1 MTPGT
6 FEYYRPASVAEAVGL
21 LAQHGEAARVLA
33 GGHSLVPMMKLRLA
47 SPEHLVDIN
56 GIGEIQGIT
65 RDNGEI
71 RIGAATT
78 QAGAAAS
85 EVLASACPIIA
96 EAIAVIADPQVRNRG
111 TIGGNAA
118 NGDPGNDM
126 PAVMM
131 ALDARYALHGPDGE
145 REVPA
150 RAYYLGVFDTAIATG
165 ELLTEIRIPV
175 PAAGHGS
182 SYKKLKRKVG
192 DYATAATAVILEMA
206 GGTCAKA
213 SVALTNVGST
223 AIYAAE
229 AADALTG
236 TAVDGAAIEQASA
249 RAMAVADPV
258 GDLHGP
264 PEYRRAM
271 VGEMTRRAVRDA
283 LARANG
289 G

>member
-6 FEYYRPASVAEAVGL
+6 FEYHRPASVAEAVAL
-21 LAQHGEAARVLA
+21 LARLGEAARVLA

-56 GIGEIQGIT
+56 GIGEIKGIA
-65 RDNGEI
+65 RANGEI

-78 QAGAAAS
+78 QADAAAS
-85 EVLASACPIIA
+85 DVLTSACPIIA
-96 EAIAVIADPQVRNRG
+96 ETIAVIADPQVRNCG

-131 ALDARYALHGPDGE
+131 ALDARYALCGPDGE
-145 REVPA
+145 REVAA
-150 RAYYLGVFDTAIATG
+150 RDYYLGVFDTVIATG
-165 ELLTEIRIPV
+165 ELLTEIRIAV

-182 SYKKLKRKVG
+182 CYKKLKRKVG

-213 SVALTNVGST
+213 AVALTNVGAT
-223 AIYAAE
+223 AILAAD

-236 TAVDGAAIEQASA
+236 TAVDEAAIEQAAA

-264 PEYRRAM
+264 AEYRRAM
-271 VGEMTRRAVRDA
+271 VGEMTRRAIRDA
-283 LARANG
+283 RARAG

>member
-6 FEYYRPASVAEAVGL
+6 FEYHRPASVAEAVGL

-47 SPEHLVDIN
+47 DPEHLIDIN
-56 GIGEIQGIT
+56 GIDEIKGIT
-65 RDNGEI
+65 RSNGEI
-71 RIGAATT
+71 RIGAGTT
-78 QAGAAAS
+78 QAEADAS
-85 EVLASACPIIA
+85 DVLASACPIIID
-96 EAIAVIADPQVRNRG
+96 AIAVIADPQVRNRG

-131 ALDARYALHGPDGE
+131 ALDARYVLYGPDGA
-145 REVPA
+145 REVAA
-150 RAYYLGVFDTAIATG
+150 RDYYHGVFDTAIATG

-175 PAAGHGS
+175 PAAGHGAA
-182 SYKKLKRKVG
+182 YKKLKRKVG
-192 DYATAATAVILEMA
+192 DYATAATAVILEMS

-213 SVALTNVGST
+213 SVSLTNVGET

-236 TAVDGAAIEQASA
+236 TAVDDAAIEAAAA
-249 RAMAVADPV
+249 RAMAASDPV
-258 GDLHGP
+258 GDMHGP

-271 VGEMTRRAVRDA
+271 VGEMTRRAIREA
-283 LARANG
+283 LARATG

>member
-1 MTPGT
+1 MA
-6 FEYYRPASVAEAVGL
+6 R
-21 LAQHGEAARVLA
+21 HGEAARVLA

-56 GIGEIQGIT
+56 GIGEIRGIA
-65 RDNGEI
+65 RDDGEI

-78 QAGAAAS
+78 QAEAAS
-85 EVLASACPIIA
+85 SDVLASACPIIA

-131 ALDARYALHGPDGE
+131 ALDARYVLHGPDGE
-145 REVPA
+145 REVAA
-150 RAYYLGVFDTAIATG
+150 REYYLDVFDTAIATG
-165 ELLTEIRIPV
+165 ELLAEIRVPV
-175 PAAGHGS
+175 PASGHGS
-182 SYKKLKRKVG
+182 SYRKLKRKVG
-192 DYATAATAVILEMA
+192 DYATAATAVILEMS
-206 GGTCAKA
+206 GGACAKA
-213 SVALTNVGST
+213 SVALTNAGST
-223 AIYAAE
+223 AILAGEAAE
-229 AADALTG
+229 ALTG
-236 TAVDGAAIEQASA
+236 TAVDAAAIEDAA
-249 RAMAVADPV
+249 KRAMAVADPV

-271 VGEMTRRAVRDA
+271 VGEMTRRAIGDA
-283 LARANG
+283 LARAG

>member
-1 MTPGT
+1 
-6 FEYYRPASVAEAVGL
+6 
-21 LAQHGEAARVLA
+21 
-33 GGHSLVPMMKLRLA
+33 MMKLRLA
-47 SPEHLVDIN
+47 EPAHLIDLRGVA
-56 GIGEIQGIT
+56 GLGGIT
-65 RDNGEI
+65 EADGAI
-71 RIGAATT
+71 QIGAMTT
-78 QAGAAAS
+78 QAEVIASDLLAA
-85 EVLASACPIIA
+85 LCPILREAA
-96 EAIAVIADPQVRNRG
+96 ELIADPQVRARG
-111 TIGGNAA
+111 TLGGNVA

-131 ALDARYALHGPDGE
+131 ALDARYALQGPDGE

-175 PAAGHGS
+175 PATGHGS

-213 SVALTNVGST
+213 SVALTNVGPT
-223 AIYAAE
+223 AIFAEE

-236 TAVDGAAIEQASA
+236 TAVDGTAIEQASA

-264 PEYRRAM
+264 PAYRRAM
-271 VGEMTRRAVRDA
+271 VGEMTRRAIGDA